1 MINKN
6 GIARHDV
13 GLCKH
18 VAIKNGHYRNAGITV
33 MLAHSHVHLT

>member
-1 MINKN
+1 MTDQN

-18 VAIKNGHYRNAGITV
+18 VAVA
-33 MLAHSHVHLT
+33 LP

>member
-1 MINKN
+1 MQSWLMTDKN

-18 VAIKNGHYRNAGITV
+18 LVV
-33 MLAHSHVHLT
+33 

>member
-1 MINKN
+1 MTDKY

-18 VAIKNGHYRNAGITV
+18 VAV
-33 MLAHSHVHLT
+33 

>member
-1 MINKN
+1 MTDKS

-18 VAIKNGHYRNAGITV
+18 VV
-33 MLAHSHVHLT
+33 V

>member
-1 MINKN
+1 MTDKS

-18 VAIKNGHYRNAGITV
+18 VAV
-33 MLAHSHVHLT
+33 